1 MISSFT
7 ILLIVFVI
15 IVFIA
20 MAVAIFK
27 FLRMVNET
35 KSRADEMSEEELES
49 YLNDDEENS

>member
-35 KSRADEMSEEELES
+35 KSRADGMSEEELES